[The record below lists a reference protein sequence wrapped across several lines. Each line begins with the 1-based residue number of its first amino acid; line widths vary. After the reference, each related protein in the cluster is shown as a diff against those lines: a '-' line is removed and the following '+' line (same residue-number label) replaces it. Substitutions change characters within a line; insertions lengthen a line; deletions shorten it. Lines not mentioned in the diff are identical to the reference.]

1 MKAKAY
7 LSQLKGLQGR
17 IDTIESIKEEMA
29 AGVHPTVTHYSDMP
43 ASHDA
48 SSNSVDYRN
57 AVYSDNV
64 SSLTHEIKRLKEI
77 QFEVRNTINC
87 IKNNYLA
94 RILYLYYD
102 KDLTW
107 EKVAEE
113 VGYSRQRID
122 QLHGQALQEVQS
134 ILDERDRNW
143 RHMFT
148 SLQVT
153 ELPKDDD

>member
-1 MKAKAY
+1 MLHHERNLFCLPRQKRSGKRDKKTISSKSSKEY
-7 LSQLKGLQGR
+7 GFVVCDLDHPEVKKSLM
-17 IDTIESIKEEMA
+17 DTIESIKEEMA
-29 AGVHPTVTHYSDMP
+29 SGVHPTVTHYSDMP

-113 VGYSRQRID
+113 G
-122 QLHGQALQEVQS
+122 
-134 ILDERDRNW
+134 
-143 RHMFT
+143 
-148 SLQVT
+148 
-153 ELPKDDD
+153 